1 MFVWMIVSNIVPI
14 MAVLYPDIFVFLWI
28 FLATKFVPWW
38 IPWLG
43 LIFGALIG
51 EVISD
56 FLWYKYWVKV
66 LEKDFFQKENIKT
79 WIEKM
84 KDNPVKTLIIG
95 KLIPGIV
102 RIVPVLAGALKMD
115 FKKFLII
122 DFLMIIYWI
131 SYLFLVWM
139 VWFHIALHFLW
150 EKVWYLFPL
159 LILIYLIWEYLKNK
173 KKL

>member
-1 MFVWMIVSNIVPI
+1 
-14 MAVLYPDIFVFLWI
+14 
-28 FLATKFVPWW
+28 
-38 IPWLG
+38 
-43 LIFGALIG
+43 
-51 EVISD
+51 
-56 FLWYKYWVKV
+56 
-66 LEKDFFQKENIKT
+66 
-79 WIEKM
+79 
-84 KDNPVKTLIIG
+84 
-95 KLIPGIV
+95 
-102 RIVPVLAGALKMD
+102 LAGALKMD